1 MVIAALIGCLGF
13 IFYLIYDIN
22 SFKMKS
28 PVLKWGFFLG
38 SLCILGSTLWQIFFA
53 FKAGAFKGFWDILL
67 LIFAGICFAGL
78 IYSLFFALPKG
89 TYKGENEALCKSGVY
104 ALCRHPVAVC
114 FLLTYLFLGLS
125 ALPSVLLLNGMT
137 FSILNILYVLFQD
150 IVTFP
155 VTIKG
160 YNEYKKEVP
169 FLIPNKKS
177 IRLAFETLKR
187 QNRKE
192 VK

>member
-1 MVIAALIGCLGF
+1 MEKNKTQFGRAGEELACKYLKRRGYKILEQNFRTKGSEIDIIARRGKFLVFCEVKTRKTLAFGTPAEAVDEKKISHLLCGAQK
-13 IFYLIYDIN
+13 YIY
-22 SFKMKS
+22 
-28 PVLKWGFFLG
+28 
-38 SLCILGSTLWQIFFA
+38 
-53 FKAGAFKGFWDILL
+53 
-67 LIFAGICFAGL
+67 
-78 IYSLFFALPKG
+78 
-89 TYKGENEALCKSGVY
+89 ENEALCKSGVY